1 MKSAFGF
8 LAVFATLAAVQAHYT
23 LPDLTVAGVKSGDWV
38 YTRETANHYSLVLYN
53 VHEGGRG

>member
-38 YTRETANHYSLVLYN
+38 YTRETANHYSLVLQDA
-53 VHEGGRG
+53 HGGG